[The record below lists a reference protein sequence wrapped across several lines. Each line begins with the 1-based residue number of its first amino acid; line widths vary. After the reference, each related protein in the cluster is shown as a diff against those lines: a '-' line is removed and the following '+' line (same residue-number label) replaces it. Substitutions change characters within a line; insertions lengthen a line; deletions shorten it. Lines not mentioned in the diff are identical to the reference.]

1 VSDDQSVQKRTAVH
15 SFQVSEKLV
24 GGSLY
29 LRGDDRRRKDAIL
42 VLVAKELDVM

>member
-1 VSDDQSVQKRTAVH
+1 MSDDQSVEKRTAAH

-24 GGSLY
+24 GESLC
-29 LRGDDRRRKDAIL
+29 LRGDDRRRKDAVL